1 MAIVQ
6 SLQNGFINQVLKRL
20 VEHKGTDEGTNI
32 LAIVVTPLLANHVNW
47 MLAAQGFH
55 FQDAA
60 AVAELAKATGIVLMA
75 FLLWATGK
83 WPWVGK
89 LTGFAKEA
97 EAAAEAANEQSS

>member
-20 VEHKGTDEGTNI
+20 VAHKGTDEGTNV
-32 LAIVVTPLLANHVNW
+32 LAILVTPLLANQINW
-47 MLAAQGFH
+47 MLAMQGFQ
-55 FQDAA
+55 FKDQA
-60 AVAELAKATGIVLMA
+60 AVAELAKATGIVVMA

-89 LTGFAKEA
+89 LIGFAKEA
-97 EAAAEAANEQSS
+97 EAGAEAASGQHS